1 MYTSS
6 LTSSFEIPHETPL
19 KCVSYFNSIFL
30 TCAFCW
36 VSFNISKLLR
46 SLDASAWLLDSP
58 PRAKIRSTRHSAGGF
73 SMAAMGKSPWRWTRR
88 PTQKK
93 TGCNFPWEL
102 GKGRTWA
109 PKWHGLCVYTYI
121 VIKKY
126 IYIMLHM
133 HLHTFILYIY
143 AHIGTYDIRLN
154 TYVHICTYSNIWY
167 EFVYIYMYV
176 FTSLIIKVHH
186 VFSDPVAP

>member
-1 MYTSS
+1 
-6 LTSSFEIPHETPL
+6 
-19 KCVSYFNSIFL
+19 
-30 TCAFCW
+30 
-36 VSFNISKLLR
+36 
-46 SLDASAWLLDSP
+46 LDSP

-126 IYIMLHM
+126 IYNASYAF
-133 HLHTFILYIY
+133 TYIY
-143 AHIGTYDIRLN
+143 IIY
-154 TYVHICTYSNIWY
+154 ICTYWYIWY
-167 EFVYIYMYV
+167 TIKYICAYMYIFKYMIWVRVYIYVCIYKPNNQSPPCFFRSRGPIGWWV
-176 FTSLIIKVHH
+176 KCSRGF
-186 VFSDPVAP
+186 